1 MFIRKSDANIHIFD
15 NTAKLHK
22 ESPLHNQPT
31 SSKLFIFAIVLKRLI
46 LNITIVGTG
55 YVGLVT
61 GTTLAE
67 LGNNVFCVDI
77 DAEKVETMKKGI
89 VPIYEPGLEEMFLRN
104 IQAQRLFF
112 TTDLKEALDKSEVIY
127 LALPTP
133 PGEDG
138 SADLSYVLNVANNI
152 GDLMTEYKVIVNKS
166 TVPVGTADTVR
177 ATISAKTKIPF
188 DVVSNPEFLR
198 EGFAVEDSMNPARVV
213 VGSESER
220 AKEIMAKIYQPFTN
234 TGIPIIFMD
243 EKSSELTKYA
253 ANSFLAVKITFMN
266 EIANYCEKVGA
277 DVDKVR
283 LGMGSD
289 DRIGHRFL
297 FPGIGYGGSCFPKD
311 VKALIKSGK
320 KENFDFQILEATE
333 NVNQAQKVI
342 LVSEIEKYFGGNL
355 QGKKIALWGL
365 AFKANTDDIREASSL
380 DNIRILLEKG
390 AEITAY
396 DSIAEEN
403 VRKILGDKVSYAPDM
418 YAALENADCLL
429 IATEW
434 SEFKNP
440 NFSLMAEKMKHKA
453 IFDGRNMFALE
464 QVEDSGFFYKS
475 IGRKTVE

>member
-1 MFIRKSDANIHIFD
+1 M
-15 NTAKLHK
+15 
-22 ESPLHNQPT
+22 
-31 SSKLFIFAIVLKRLI
+31 
-46 LNITIVGTG
+46 NITIVGTG

-67 LGNNVFCVDI
+67 MGNSVYCVDI
-77 DAEKVETMKKGI
+77 DEKKVEAMKQGI
-89 VPIYEPGLEEMFLRN
+89 VPIYEPNLEEMFLRN
-104 IQAQRLFF
+104 IQANRLFF

-138 SADLSYVLNVANNI
+138 SADLSYVLKVAGDI
-152 GDLMTEYKVIVNKS
+152 GAMMTEYKVVVNKS
-166 TVPVGTADTVR
+166 TVPVGTADKVR
-177 ATISAKTKIPF
+177 ETIAAKTDIPF

-213 VGSESER
+213 VGASSQKAR
-220 AKEIMAKIYQPFTN
+220 DIMADIYQPFTN
-234 TGIPIIFMD
+234 TGVPIIFMD

-320 KENFDFQILEATE
+320 QEDFNFKILEATE
-333 NVNQAQKVI
+333 HVNQQQKVI
-342 LVSEIEKYFGGNL
+342 LISEIEKYFDGIL
-355 QGKKIALWGL
+355 TGKKIAVWGL

-380 DNIRILLEKG
+380 DNIKILLEKG
-390 AEITAY
+390 ADIVAY
-396 DSIAEEN
+396 DTIAEQN
-403 VRKILGDKVSYAPDM
+403 VRKILGDKISYAKDM
-418 YAALENADCLL
+418 YSALDGADCLF

-434 SEFKNP
+434 PEFKNP
-440 NFSLMAEKMKHKA
+440 NFKMMAERMNNRA
-453 IFDGRNMFALE
+453 IFDGRNMFPLE
-464 QVEDSGFFYKS
+464 LPESNGFFYRS
-475 IGRKTVE
+475 IGRRTVK

>member
-1 MFIRKSDANIHIFD
+1 M
-15 NTAKLHK
+15 
-22 ESPLHNQPT
+22 
-31 SSKLFIFAIVLKRLI
+31 
-46 LNITIVGTG
+46 NITIVGTG

-67 LGNNVFCVDI
+67 LGNSVYCVDI
-77 DAEKVETMKKGI
+77 DEKKVEAMKLGK
-89 VPIYEPGLEEMFLRN
+89 VPIYEPNLEEMFLRN

-112 TTDLKEALDKSEVIY
+112 TTDLKESLEKSDVIY

-138 SADLSYVLNVANNI
+138 SADLSYVLKVANDI
-152 GDLMTEYKVIVNKS
+152 GEMMTSYKVIVNKS
-166 TVPVGTADTVR
+166 TVPVGTADKVR
-177 ATISAKTKIPF
+177 ATISAKTSIEF

-198 EGFAVEDSMNPARVV
+198 EGFAVEDSMNPSRVV
-213 VGSESER
+213 VGSSSEK
-220 AKEIMAKIYQPFTN
+220 AKGFMSKVYQPFTN
-234 TGIPIIFMD
+234 IGIPIIFMD

-253 ANSFLAVKITFMN
+253 SNSFLAVKITFMN

-289 DRIGHRFL
+289 DRIGNRFL

-320 KENFDFQILEATE
+320 QENFDFQILEATE
-333 NVNQAQKVI
+333 NVNISQKVI
-342 LVSEIEKYFGGNL
+342 LVSEIEKYFDGNL

-380 DNIRILLEKG
+380 DNIKLLLEKG
-390 AEITAY
+390 AEIIAY
-396 DSIAEEN
+396 DAIAEEN
-403 VRKILGDKVSYAPDM
+403 VKKILGDKISYASDM
-418 YAALENADCLL
+418 YSALEDADCLL

-440 NFSLMAEKMKHKA
+440 NFKLMAEKLKNKA
-453 IFDGRNMFALE
+453 IFDGRNMFPLE
-464 QVEDSGFFYKS
+464 LPEQNGFFYKS
-475 IGRKTVE
+475 IGRRTIK

>member
-1 MFIRKSDANIHIFD
+1 M
-15 NTAKLHK
+15 
-22 ESPLHNQPT
+22 
-31 SSKLFIFAIVLKRLI
+31 
-46 LNITIVGTG
+46 NITIVGTG

-67 LGNNVFCVDI
+67 LGNNVYCVDI
-77 DAEKVETMKKGI
+77 DAKKVEAMKNGI

-138 SADLSYVLNVANNI
+138 SADLSYVLKVANDI
-152 GDLMTEYKVIVNKS
+152 GEMMTDYKVVVNKS
-166 TVPVGTADTVR
+166 TVPVGTADKVR
-177 ATISAKTKIPF
+177 ETISSKTQIPF

-213 VGSESER
+213 VGTESEKAR
-220 AKEIMAKIYQPFTN
+220 EIMSQIYQPFTN
-234 TGIPIIFMD
+234 TGVPIIFMD

-320 KENFDFQILEATE
+320 QSGFDFQILEATE
-333 NVNQAQKVI
+333 NVNQNQKVI

-380 DNIRILLEKG
+380 DNIKILLEKG

-403 VRKILGDKVSYAPDM
+403 VRRILGNKISYAKDM
-418 YAALENADCLL
+418 YSALENADCLL

-440 NFSLMAEKMKHKA
+440 NFKLMAQKMNNKA

-464 QVEDSGFFYKS
+464 QVENSGFYYKS
-475 IGRKTVE
+475 IGRKTVK

>member
-1 MFIRKSDANIHIFD
+1 M
-15 NTAKLHK
+15 
-22 ESPLHNQPT
+22 
-31 SSKLFIFAIVLKRLI
+31 
-46 LNITIVGTG
+46 NITIVGTG

-67 LGNNVFCVDI
+67 LGNNVYCVDI
-77 DAEKVETMKKGI
+77 DEKKVAGMRNGI
-89 VPIYEPGLEEMFLRN
+89 VPIYEPNLEEMFLRN
-104 IQAQRLFF
+104 IQSKRLFF
-112 TTDLKEALDKSEVIY
+112 TTNLKEALDKSEVIY

-138 SADLSYVLNVANNI
+138 SADLSYVLKVANDI
-152 GDLMTEYKVIVNKS
+152 GELMTEYKVVVNKS
-166 TVPVGTADTVR
+166 TVPVGTADRVR
-177 ATISAKTKIPF
+177 ATISAKTTIPF

-213 VGSESER
+213 VGSSSER
-220 AKEIMAKIYQPFTN
+220 AKEIMSKIYQPFTN

-320 KENFDFQILEATE
+320 DEDFHFQILEATE
-333 NVNQAQKVI
+333 EVNTLQKVI
-342 LVSEIEKYFGGNL
+342 LSHEIEKYFGSL
-355 QGKKIALWGL
+355 SGKKIALWGL

-380 DNIRILLEKG
+380 DNIKILLEKG
-390 AEITAY
+390 AKITAY
-396 DSIAEEN
+396 DKIAEEN
-403 VRKILGDKVSYAPDM
+403 VRKILGDQISYSKDM
-418 YAALENADCLL
+418 YSALEDADCLL

-434 SEFKNP
+434 PEFKNP
-440 NFSLMAEKMKHKA
+440 NFSLIAEKMKHKA
-453 IFDGRNMFALE
+453 IFDGRNMYPLETLE
-464 QVEDSGFFYKS
+464 QNGFYYKS
-475 IGRKTVE
+475 IGRKTVV

>member
-1 MFIRKSDANIHIFD
+1 MHLLQKH
-15 NTAKLHK
+15 L
-22 ESPLHNQPT
+22 
-31 SSKLFIFAIVLKRLI
+31 V

-67 LGNNVFCVDI
+67 LGNSVYCVDI
-77 DAEKVETMKKGI
+77 DEKKVEGMKQGI
-89 VPIYEPGLEEMFLRN
+89 VPIYEPNLEEMFLRN
-104 IQAQRLFF
+104 IQANRLFF
-112 TTDLKEALDKSEVIY
+112 TTVLKEALDKSEVIY

-138 SADLSYVLNVANNI
+138 SADLSYVLKVANDI
-152 GDLMTEYKVIVNKS
+152 GEMMTDYKVVVNKS
-166 TVPVGTADTVR
+166 TVPVGTADKVR
-177 ATISAKTKIPF
+177 EVISSKTEIPF

-213 VGSESER
+213 VGTSSEK
-220 AKEIMAKIYQPFTN
+220 AQDIMAKIYQPFTN

-320 KENFDFQILEATE
+320 QEDFNFQILEATE
-333 NVNQAQKVI
+333 NVNNAQKVI
-342 LVSEIEKYFGGNL
+342 LTHDIEKYFGNL
-355 QGKKIALWGL
+355 EGKKIALWGL

-380 DNIRILLEKG
+380 DNIKILLEKG
-390 AEITAY
+390 AKITAY
-396 DSIAEEN
+396 DAIAEEN
-403 VRKILGDKVSYAPDM
+403 VRRILGDKIEYAKDM
-418 YAALENADCLL
+418 YSALEDADCLL

-434 SEFKNP
+434 PEFKNP
-440 NFSLMAEKMKHKA
+440 NFNLMAEKMKNKI
-453 IFDGRNMFALE
+453 IFDGRNMYPLETLE
-464 QVEDSGFFYKS
+464 QNGFFYKS
-475 IGRKTVE
+475 IGRKTINVK

>member
-1 MFIRKSDANIHIFD
+1 
-15 NTAKLHK
+15 
-22 ESPLHNQPT
+22 
-31 SSKLFIFAIVLKRLI
+31 V
-46 LNITIVGTG
+46 NITIVGTG

-67 LGNNVFCVDI
+67 LGNTVFCVDI
-77 DAEKVETMKKGI
+77 DAQKVERMKQGV
-89 VPIYEPGLEEMFLRN
+89 VPIYEPGLEEIFLRN

-112 TTDLKEALDKSEVIY
+112 TTDLKEALDQSEVIY

-138 SADLSYVLNVANNI
+138 SADLSYVLSVAEQI
-152 GDLMTEYKVIVNKS
+152 GSLMTEYKVIVNKS
-166 TVPVGTADTVR
+166 TVPVGTAAKVQE
-177 ATISAKTKIPF
+177 TIEARTNIPF

-198 EGFAVEDSMNPARVV
+198 EGFAVEDSMNPARVI
-213 VGSESER
+213 VGSESEQAR
-220 AKEIMAKIYQPFTN
+220 EIMAKIYQPFTN
-234 TGIPIIFMD
+234 TGVPIIFMD

-311 VKALIKSGK
+311 VKALIRSGRQADF
-320 KENFDFQILEATE
+320 NFQLLEATE
-333 NVNQAQKVI
+333 EVNQAQKVI
-342 LVSEIEKYFGGNL
+342 LVSEIEQYFNGDLN
-355 QGKKIALWGL
+355 GKKIALWGL

-380 DNIRILLEKG
+380 DNIQLLLEKG
-390 AEITAY
+390 ADITAY
-396 DSIAEEN
+396 DAIAEEN
-403 VRKILGDKVSYAPDM
+403 VRKILGDRISYAPDM
-418 YAALENADCLL
+418 YSALQDADCLL

-434 SEFKNP
+434 SEFQNP
-440 NFSLMAEKMKHKA
+440 NFSLMAERMTGRA

-464 QVEDSGFFYKS
+464 QVEDTGFYYKS
-475 IGRKTVE
+475 IGRKTVNASAVVNREPTL

>member
-1 MFIRKSDANIHIFD
+1 M
-15 NTAKLHK
+15 
-22 ESPLHNQPT
+22 
-31 SSKLFIFAIVLKRLI
+31 
-46 LNITIVGTG
+46 NITIVGTG

-67 LGNNVFCVDI
+67 LGNTVYCVDI
-77 DAEKVETMKKGI
+77 DEQKVEGMKKGI
-89 VPIYEPGLEEMFLRN
+89 VPIYEPNLEEMFLRN

-112 TTDLKEALDKSEVIY
+112 TTNLKEAVDQSEVVY

-138 SADLSYVLNVANNI
+138 SADLSYVLKVANDI
-152 GDLMTEYKVIVNKS
+152 GDIITEYKVIVNKS
-166 TVPVGTADTVR
+166 TVPVGTADKVR
-177 ATISAKTKIPF
+177 SAIAAKTQIPF

-213 VGSESER
+213 VGSSSEKAR
-220 AKEIMAKIYQPFTN
+220 EVMAKIYQPFTN
-234 TGIPIIFMD
+234 TGVPIIFMD

-266 EIANYCEKVGA
+266 EIANFCERVGA

-320 KENFDFQILEATE
+320 EAAFNFQILEATE
-333 NVNQAQKVI
+333 NVNQNQKVI

-355 QGKKIALWGL
+355 KGKKIALWGL

-380 DNIRILLEKG
+380 DNIKILLEKG
-390 AEITAY
+390 ATITAY
-396 DSIAEEN
+396 DAIAESN
-403 VRKILGDKVSYAPDM
+403 VKKVLGDKIAYASDM
-418 YAALENADCLL
+418 YSALEGADALL

-440 NFSLMAEKMKHKA
+440 NFDLMAEKMNDKA

-464 QVEDSGFFYKS
+464 QVEGTGFYYKS
-475 IGRKTVE
+475 IGRKTLG

>member
-1 MFIRKSDANIHIFD
+1 M
-15 NTAKLHK
+15 
-22 ESPLHNQPT
+22 
-31 SSKLFIFAIVLKRLI
+31 
-46 LNITIVGTG
+46 
-55 YVGLVT
+55 T

-67 LGNNVFCVDI
+67 LGNSVYCVDI
-77 DAEKVETMKKGI
+77 NSEKVEMMKRGE
-89 VPIYEPGLEEMFLRN
+89 VPIYEPGLDEMFNRN

-138 SADLSYVLNVANNI
+138 SADLSYVLNVADKI
-152 GDLMTEYKVIVNKS
+152 GELMSGYKLIVNKS
-166 TVPVGTADTVR
+166 TVPVGTAQKVKE
-177 ATISAKTKIPF
+177 TIAQKTTFPF
-188 DVVSNPEFLR
+188 DVISNPEFLR

-213 VGSESER
+213 VGTSSEK
-220 AKEIMAKIYQPFTN
+220 AKGIMSKIYQPFTN

-311 VKALIKSGK
+311 VKALVKSGK
-320 KENFDFQILEATE
+320 DENFDFQILEATE
-333 NVNQAQKVI
+333 EVNKHQKVI
-342 LVSEIEKYFGGNL
+342 LSYEIENFFDSNL
-355 QGKKIALWGL
+355 TGKKIAIWGL

-390 AEITAY
+390 ASIVAY

-403 VRKILGDKVSYAPDM
+403 VRKICGDQIEYAPDM
-418 YAALENADCLL
+418 YAALEDADCLL

-434 SEFKNP
+434 PEFKNP
-440 NFSLMAEKMKHKA
+440 NFSLMAEKMKNKV
-453 IFDGRNMFALE
+453 IFDGRNMFPLE
-464 QVEDSGFFYKS
+464 IPEQHGFYYKS
-475 IGRKTVE
+475 IGRRTVGVK

>member
-1 MFIRKSDANIHIFD
+1 M
-15 NTAKLHK
+15 
-22 ESPLHNQPT
+22 
-31 SSKLFIFAIVLKRLI
+31 
-46 LNITIVGTG
+46 NITIVGTG

-67 LGNNVFCVDI
+67 LGNNVYCVDI
-77 DAEKVETMKKGI
+77 DAKKVEAMKNGT

-138 SADLSYVLNVANNI
+138 SADLSYVLKVANDI
-152 GDLMTEYKVIVNKS
+152 GEMMTDYKVVVNKS
-166 TVPVGTADTVR
+166 TVPVGTADKVR
-177 ATISAKTKIPF
+177 ETISSKTQIPF

-213 VGSESER
+213 VGTESEKAR
-220 AKEIMAKIYQPFTN
+220 EIMSQIYQPFTN
-234 TGIPIIFMD
+234 TGVPIIFMD

-320 KENFDFQILEATE
+320 QSGFDFQILEATE
-333 NVNQAQKVI
+333 NVNQNQKVI

-380 DNIRILLEKG
+380 DNIKILLEKG

-403 VRKILGDKVSYAPDM
+403 VRRILGDKISYAKDM
-418 YAALENADCLL
+418 YSALENADCLL

-440 NFSLMAEKMKHKA
+440 NFKLMAAKMNNKA

-464 QVEDSGFFYKS
+464 QVENSGFYYKS
-475 IGRKTVE
+475 IGRKTVK

>member
-1 MFIRKSDANIHIFD
+1 M
-15 NTAKLHK
+15 
-22 ESPLHNQPT
+22 
-31 SSKLFIFAIVLKRLI
+31 
-46 LNITIVGTG
+46 
-55 YVGLVT
+55 GLVT

-67 LGNNVFCVDI
+67 LGNSVYCVDI
-77 DAEKVETMKKGI
+77 DEKKVEGMKNGI
-89 VPIYEPGLEEMFLRN
+89 VPIYEPNLEEMFHRN
-104 IQAQRLFF
+104 IQSERLFF
-112 TTDLKEALDKSEVIY
+112 TTNLKEALDKSEVVY

-138 SADLSYVLNVANNI
+138 SADLSYVLKVANDI
-152 GDLMTEYKVIVNKS
+152 GELMTEYKVVVNKS
-166 TVPVGTADTVR
+166 TVPVGTADKVR
-177 ATISAKTKIPF
+177 ETIAAKTAIDF

-213 VGSESER
+213 VGSSSEK
-220 AKEIMAKIYQPFTN
+220 AKDIMAKIYQPFTN

-253 ANSFLAVKITFMN
+253 SNSFLAVKITFMN

-320 KENFDFQILEATE
+320 DDNFNFQILEATE
-333 NVNQAQKVI
+333 NVNISQKVI

-355 QGKKIALWGL
+355 EDKTIAMWGL

-380 DNIRILLEKG
+380 DNINLLLQKG
-390 AEITAY
+390 AKIVAY
-396 DSIAEEN
+396 DLIAEEN
-403 VRKILGDKVSYAPDM
+403 VRKLLGDKISYAKTM
-418 YAALENADCLL
+418 YDALEKADALF

-434 SEFKNP
+434 PEFKNP
-440 NFSLMAEKMKHKA
+440 NFEIMTKKMNNKA
-453 IFDGRNMFALE
+453 IFDGRNMYPLE
-464 QVEDSGFFYKS
+464 VPEQNGFYYKS
-475 IGRKTVE
+475 IGRKTIQ

>member
-1 MFIRKSDANIHIFD
+1 M
-15 NTAKLHK
+15 
-22 ESPLHNQPT
+22 
-31 SSKLFIFAIVLKRLI
+31 
-46 LNITIVGTG
+46 NITIVGTG

-67 LGNNVFCVDI
+67 LGNTVYCVDI
-77 DAEKVETMKKGI
+77 DAKKVERMKEGV

-112 TTDLKEALDKSEVIY
+112 TTDIKEVLGKSEVIY

-138 SADLSYVLNVANNI
+138 SADLSYVLSVANQI
-152 GDLMTEYKVIVNKS
+152 GDLLTEYKVIVNKS
-166 TVPVGTADTVR
+166 TVPVGTADKVR
-177 ATISAKTKIPF
+177 ETIAAKTSVEF

-198 EGFAVEDSMNPARVV
+198 EGFAVEDSMNPARVI
-213 VGSESER
+213 VGSESEK
-220 AKEIMAKIYQPFTN
+220 AQEIMAKIYQPFTN

-320 KENFDFQILEATE
+320 QEGFDFQILEATE
-333 NVNQAQKVI
+333 EVNQAQKII
-342 LVSEIEKYFGGNL
+342 LVSEIEKYFEGDL
-355 QGKKIALWGL
+355 KGKKIAMWGL

-380 DNIRILLEKG
+380 DNIKLLLEKG

-403 VRKILGDKVSYAPDM
+403 VRNVLGDQISYAQDM
-418 YAALENADCLL
+418 YSTLENADCLL

-440 NFSLMAEKMKHKA
+440 NFELMAQKMKSKI

-464 QVEDSGFFYKS
+464 QLEDTGFFYKS
-475 IGRKTVE
+475 IGRKTLK

>member
-1 MFIRKSDANIHIFD
+1 MR
-15 NTAKLHK
+15 
-22 ESPLHNQPT
+22 
-31 SSKLFIFAIVLKRLI
+31 KLFKNQI

-67 LGNNVFCVDI
+67 LGNTVYCVDI
-77 DAEKVETMKKGI
+77 DANKVEAMKKGT

-112 TTDLKEALDKSEVIY
+112 TTELKEALEESEVIY

-138 SADLSYVLNVANNI
+138 SADLSYVLSVADQI
-152 GDLMTEYKVIVNKS
+152 GSLLKDYKVIVNKS
-166 TVPVGTADTVR
+166 TVPVGTADKVT
-177 ATISAKTKIPF
+177 AAIAAKTDVAF

-198 EGFAVEDSMNPARVV
+198 EGFAVEDSMNPARVI
-213 VGSESER
+213 VGSNSER
-220 AKEIMAKIYQPFTN
+220 AQELMAKIYQPFTN
-234 TGIPIIFMD
+234 IGIPIIFMD

-253 ANSFLAVKITFMN
+253 ANSFLAMKITFMN

-320 KENFDFQILEATE
+320 QEGFDFQILEATE

-365 AFKANTDDIREASSL
+365 AFKANTDDIREASAL
-380 DNIRILLEKG
+380 DNIKILLEKG
-390 AEITAY
+390 AEIIAF
-396 DSIAEEN
+396 DKIAEQN
-403 VRKILGDKVSYAPDM
+403 VRKILGDKISYAKNM
-418 YAALENADCLL
+418 YSAVENADCLL

-440 NFSLMAEKMKHKA
+440 NFDLLAEKMNNKA

-464 QVEDSGFFYKS
+464 QVENTGFYYKS
-475 IGRKTVE
+475 IGRKTMKPISK

>member
-1 MFIRKSDANIHIFD
+1 M
-15 NTAKLHK
+15 
-22 ESPLHNQPT
+22 
-31 SSKLFIFAIVLKRLI
+31 
-46 LNITIVGTG
+46 NITIVGTG

-67 LGNNVFCVDI
+67 LGNTVYCVDV
-77 DAEKVETMKKGI
+77 DATKVEKMKNGV
-89 VPIYEPGLEEMFLRN
+89 VPIYEPGLEEMFHRN
-104 IQAQRLFF
+104 IQAKRLFF
-112 TTDLKEALDKSEVIY
+112 TTELKEALDKSEVIY

-138 SADLSYVLNVANNI
+138 SADLSYVVSVANQI

-166 TVPVGTADTVR
+166 TVPVGTADKVR
-177 ATISAKTKIPF
+177 EVVASKTDIPF

-198 EGFAVEDSMNPARVV
+198 EGFAVKDSMNPARVV
-213 VGSESER
+213 VGSSSEKAR
-220 AKEIMAKIYQPFTN
+220 EIMAKIYQPFTN
-234 TGIPIIFMD
+234 TGVPIIFMD

-266 EIANYCEKVGA
+266 EIANFCEKVGA

-311 VKALIKSGK
+311 VKALVKSGK
-320 KENFDFQILEATE
+320 EESFSFKILEATE
-333 NVNQAQKVI
+333 EVNQKQKVVLI
-342 LVSEIEKYFGGNL
+342 DEIENYFNGSL
-355 QGKKIALWGL
+355 KDKKIAIWGL

-380 DNIRILLEKG
+380 DNIKILLEKG
-390 AEITAY
+390 AKITAY
-396 DSIAEEN
+396 DTIAEEN
-403 VRKILGDKVSYAPDM
+403 VRKILGDKISYAKDM
-418 YAALENADCLL
+418 YSALDNADALL

-440 NFSLMAEKMKHKA
+440 NFELMAEKMKNKA
-453 IFDGRNMFALE
+453 IFDGRNMFALD
-464 QVEDSGFFYKS
+464 QVSETGFFYKS
-475 IGRKTVE
+475 IGRKTIK

>member
-1 MFIRKSDANIHIFD
+1 MNI
-15 NTAKLHK
+15 A
-22 ESPLHNQPT
+22 
-31 SSKLFIFAIVLKRLI
+31 
-46 LNITIVGTG
+46 IVGTG

-67 LGNNVFCVDI
+67 LGNTVYCVDI
-77 DAEKVETMKKGI
+77 DETKVENMKKGI
-89 VPIYEPGLEEMFLRN
+89 VPIYEPGLEEIFLRN
-104 IQAQRLFF
+104 IQANRLFF
-112 TTDLKEALDKSEVIY
+112 TTQLKEALDQCDVIY

-138 SADLSYVLNVANNI
+138 SADLSYVLKVSENI
-152 GDLMTEYKVIVNKS
+152 GELMTSYKVIVNKS
-166 TVPVGTADTVR
+166 TVPVGTADRVR
-177 ATISAKTKIPF
+177 ETISAKTEIPF

-198 EGFAVEDSMNPARVV
+198 EGFAVEDSMNPARIV
-213 VGSESER
+213 VGSSSDK
-220 AKEIMAKIYQPFTN
+220 AKNIIAQIYQPFTN
-234 TGIPIIFMD
+234 TGVPIIFMD

-320 KENFDFQILEATE
+320 EENFNFQILNATE
-333 NVNQAQKVI
+333 EVNKSQKVI
-342 LVSEIEKYFGGNL
+342 LISEIEKYFGGNL
-355 QGKKIALWGL
+355 KDKKIAIWGL
-365 AFKANTDDIREASSL
+365 AFKANTDDIRESSSL
-380 DNIRILLEKG
+380 DNIALLLEKG
-390 AEITAY
+390 AKITAY
-396 DSIAEEN
+396 DAIAEEN
-403 VRKILGDKVSYAPDM
+403 VKRIFGDQIEYSKDM
-418 YAALENADCLL
+418 YSCAENADCLL

-440 NFSLMAEKMKHKA
+440 NFDLLAQKMKNKA
-453 IFDGRNMFALE
+453 IFDGRNMFSLDQIE
-464 QVEDSGFFYKS
+464 NTGFYYKS
-475 IGRKTVE
+475 IGRKIIK

>member
-1 MFIRKSDANIHIFD
+1 M
-15 NTAKLHK
+15 
-22 ESPLHNQPT
+22 
-31 SSKLFIFAIVLKRLI
+31 
-46 LNITIVGTG
+46 NITIVGTG

-67 LGNNVFCVDI
+67 LGNSVYCVDI
-77 DAEKVETMKKGI
+77 DEKKVEGMKNGI
-89 VPIYEPGLEEMFLRN
+89 VPIYEPNLEEMFLRN
-104 IQAQRLFF
+104 IQSERLFF

-138 SADLSYVLNVANNI
+138 SADLSYVLKVAHDI
-152 GDLMTEYKVIVNKS
+152 GEMMTEYKVVVNKS
-166 TVPVGTADTVR
+166 TVPVGTADKVR
-177 ATISAKTKIPF
+177 EMISSKTNLPF

-213 VGSESER
+213 VGSSSEK

-234 TGIPIIFMD
+234 TGTPIIFMD

-320 KENFDFQILEATE
+320 DDHFDFEILQATE
-333 NVNQAQKVI
+333 KVNIAQKVI
-342 LVSEIEKYFGGNL
+342 LSSEIEKYFGGKL
-355 QGKKIALWGL
+355 KGKRIAMWGL

-380 DNIRILLEKG
+380 DNIAILLERG
-390 AEITAY
+390 AEIVAY
-396 DSIAEEN
+396 DLIAEEN
-403 VRKILGDKVSYAPDM
+403 VKKLLGNRISYANTM
-418 YAALENADCLL
+418 YDALEGADALF

-434 SEFKNP
+434 PEFKNP
-440 NFSLMAEKMKHKA
+440 NFSLMAKKMNNKA
-453 IFDGRNMFALE
+453 IFDGRNMFPLE
-464 QVEDSGFFYKS
+464 LPQQNGFYYKS
-475 IGRKTVE
+475 IGRKTIQQ

>member
-1 MFIRKSDANIHIFD
+1 M
-15 NTAKLHK
+15 
-22 ESPLHNQPT
+22 
-31 SSKLFIFAIVLKRLI
+31 
-46 LNITIVGTG
+46 NITIVGTG

-67 LGNNVFCVDI
+67 LGNSVYCVDV
-77 DAEKVETMKKGI
+77 DAEKVDKMKQGI
-89 VPIYEPGLEEMFLRN
+89 VPIYEPNLEEMFLRN
-104 IQAQRLFF
+104 IQARRLFF

-138 SADLSYVLNVANNI
+138 SADLSYVLGVANQI
-152 GDLMTEYKVIVNKS
+152 GEMMTEYKVIVNKS
-166 TVPVGTADTVR
+166 TVPVGTADRVR
-177 ATISAKTKIPF
+177 EAIASKTDIPF

-213 VGSESER
+213 VGASSQKAR
-220 AKEIMAKIYQPFTN
+220 DIMADIYQPFTN
-234 TGIPIIFMD
+234 TGVPIIFMD

-320 KENFDFQILEATE
+320 QEDFDFKILQATE
-333 NVNQAQKVI
+333 DINQKQKVI
-342 LVSEIEKYFGGNL
+342 LVDEIENYFGSL
-355 QGKKIALWGL
+355 EGKTIALWGL

-380 DNIRILLEKG
+380 DNIKILLEKG
-390 AEITAY
+390 AKVVAY
-396 DSIAEEN
+396 DSIAEDN
-403 VRKILGDKVSYAPDM
+403 VRRILGDKISYASDM
-418 YAALENADCLL
+418 YSALENADALL

-434 SEFKNP
+434 PEFKNP
-440 NFSLMAEKMKHKA
+440 NFELMAERMNSKA
-453 IFDGRNMFALE
+453 IFDGRNMFPLE
-464 QVEDSGFFYKS
+464 LPESNGFFYKS
-475 IGRKTVE
+475 IGRRTVKNLTVNK

>member
-1 MFIRKSDANIHIFD
+1 MNI
-15 NTAKLHK
+15 A
-22 ESPLHNQPT
+22 
-31 SSKLFIFAIVLKRLI
+31 
-46 LNITIVGTG
+46 IVGTG

-67 LGNNVFCVDI
+67 LGNTVYCVDI
-77 DAEKVETMKKGI
+77 DEKKVEGMRNGI
-89 VPIYEPGLEEMFLRN
+89 VPIYEPGLEEVFHRN
-104 IQAQRLFF
+104 INANRLFF
-112 TTDLKEALDKSEVIY
+112 TTQLKEALDHCEVVY

-138 SADLSYVLNVANNI
+138 SADLSYVISVANQI
-152 GDLMTEYKVIVNKS
+152 GELMTDYKVVVNKS
-166 TVPVGTADTVR
+166 TVPVGTADKVR
-177 ATISAKTKIPF
+177 ETISAKTDIPF

-198 EGFAVEDSMNPARVV
+198 EGFAVEDSMNPARIV
-213 VGSESER
+213 VGSSSER
-220 AKEIMAKIYQPFTN
+220 AQEIMAKIYQPFTN

-320 KENFDFQILEATE
+320 EENFDFQILNATE
-333 NVNQAQKVI
+333 NVNQSQKVI

-355 QGKKIALWGL
+355 KDKKIAVWGL
-365 AFKANTDDIREASSL
+365 AFKANTDDIRESSSL
-380 DNIRILLEKG
+380 DNIALLLEKG
-390 AEITAY
+390 AKITAY
-396 DSIAEEN
+396 DAIAEEN
-403 VRKILGDKVSYAPDM
+403 VRKIFGDQIEYAKDM
-418 YAALENADCLL
+418 YSCTEGADCLL

-440 NFSLMAEKMKHKA
+440 NFELLGEKMNNKI
-453 IFDGRNMFALE
+453 IFDGRNMFPLE
-464 QVEDSGFFYKS
+464 QVESTGFFYKS
-475 IGRKTVE
+475 IGRKTVK

>member
-1 MFIRKSDANIHIFD
+1 MNI
-15 NTAKLHK
+15 A
-22 ESPLHNQPT
+22 
-31 SSKLFIFAIVLKRLI
+31 
-46 LNITIVGTG
+46 IVGTG

-67 LGNNVFCVDI
+67 LGNTVYCVDI
-77 DAEKVETMKKGI
+77 DETKVENMKNGI
-89 VPIYEPGLEEMFLRN
+89 VPIYEPGLEEVFHRN
-104 IQAQRLFF
+104 INANRLFF
-112 TTDLKEALDKSEVIY
+112 TTQLKEALDQCEIIY

-133 PGEDG
+133 PDEDG
-138 SADLSYVLNVANNI
+138 SADLSYVIGVANQI
-152 GDLMTEYKVIVNKS
+152 GELMTDYKVIVNKS
-166 TVPVGTADTVR
+166 TVPVGTADKVR
-177 ATISAKTKIPF
+177 TTISAKTNIPF

-198 EGFAVEDSMNPARVV
+198 EGFAVEDSMNPARII
-213 VGSESER
+213 VGSSSDK
-220 AKEIMAKIYQPFTN
+220 AKDIMSKIYQPFTN
-234 TGIPIIFMD
+234 TGVPIIFMD

-320 KENFDFQILEATE
+320 EENFNFQILNATE
-333 NVNQAQKVI
+333 NINKSQKII

-355 QGKKIALWGL
+355 KDKKIAIWGL
-365 AFKANTDDIREASSL
+365 AFKANTDDIRESSSL
-380 DNIRILLEKG
+380 DNIALLLEKG
-390 AEITAY
+390 AKITAY

-403 VRKILGDKVSYAPDM
+403 VKRIFEDQIEYSKDM
-418 YAALENADCLL
+418 YSCVENADCLL

-440 NFSLMAEKMKHKA
+440 NFDLLAQKMKNKA
-453 IFDGRNMFALE
+453 IFDGRNMFSLDQIE
-464 QVEDSGFFYKS
+464 NTGFYYKS
-475 IGRKTVE
+475 IGRKIIK

>member
-1 MFIRKSDANIHIFD
+1 
-15 NTAKLHK
+15 
-22 ESPLHNQPT
+22 
-31 SSKLFIFAIVLKRLI
+31 

-67 LGNNVFCVDI
+67 LGNSVYCVDI
-77 DAEKVETMKKGI
+77 DEKKVEGMKQGI
-89 VPIYEPGLEEMFLRN
+89 VPIYEPNLEEMFLRN
-104 IQAQRLFF
+104 IQAERLFF
-112 TTDLKEALDKSEVIY
+112 TTQLKEALDKSDVIY

-138 SADLSYVLNVANNI
+138 SADLSYVLKVANDI
-152 GDLMTEYKVIVNKS
+152 GEMMTSYKVIVNKS
-166 TVPVGTADTVR
+166 TVPVGTADKVR
-177 ATISAKTKIPF
+177 EVIASKTNIEF

-213 VGSESER
+213 VGSSSEK
-220 AKEIMAKIYQPFTN
+220 AKDVMAQIYQPFTN

-253 ANSFLAVKITFMN
+253 SNSFLAVKITFMN
-266 EIANYCEKVGA
+266 EIANYCEKIGA

-289 DRIGHRFL
+289 DRIGQRFL

-320 KENFDFQILEATE
+320 DEDFSFQILEATE
-333 NVNQAQKVI
+333 NVNVSQKVI
-342 LVSEIEKYFGGNL
+342 LVSEIEKYFNGDL
-355 QGKKIALWGL
+355 SGKTIAVWGL

-380 DNIRILLEKG
+380 DNIHLLLEKG
-390 AEITAY
+390 AKVVAY
-396 DSIAEEN
+396 DLIAEEN
-403 VRKILGDKVSYAPDM
+403 VRKVLGDKISYAKTM
-418 YAALENADCLL
+418 YEAAENADALF

-434 SEFKNP
+434 PEFKNP
-440 NFSLMAEKMKHKA
+440 NFKLLGEKLKNKA
-453 IFDGRNMFALE
+453 IFDGRNMFPLE
-464 QVEDSGFFYKS
+464 IPEQNGFFYKS
-475 IGRKTVE
+475 IGRKTIG

>member
-1 MFIRKSDANIHIFD
+1 M
-15 NTAKLHK
+15 
-22 ESPLHNQPT
+22 
-31 SSKLFIFAIVLKRLI
+31 
-46 LNITIVGTG
+46 NITIVGTG

-67 LGNNVFCVDI
+67 LGNSVYCVDV
-77 DAEKVETMKKGI
+77 DASKIAKMKNGI

-104 IQAQRLFF
+104 IQADRLHF
-112 TTDLKEALDKSEVIY
+112 TTELSEAIGKSEVIY

-138 SADLSYVLNVANNI
+138 SADLSYVLGVSEQI
-152 GDLMTEYKVIVNKS
+152 GSLMTNYKVIVNKS
-166 TVPVGTADTVR
+166 TVPVGTADKVR
-177 ATISAKTKIPF
+177 EVLLSKTNLPF

-198 EGFAVEDSMNPARVV
+198 EGFAVEDAMNPARVV
-213 VGSESER
+213 VGSTSER
-220 AKEIMAKIYQPFTN
+220 AKEIMSKIYQPFTN

-277 DVDKVR
+277 DVDHVR

-320 KENFDFQILEATE
+320 NENYDFKILEATE
-333 NVNQAQKVI
+333 KVNQKQKVI
-342 LVSEIEKYFGGNL
+342 LAEEIDDYFDGQL
-355 QGKKIALWGL
+355 QDLKIAVWGL
-365 AFKANTDDIREASSL
+365 AFKASTDDIREASSL
-380 DNIRILLEKG
+380 DNIRIFLERG
-390 AEITAY
+390 AKVIAY
-396 DSIAEEN
+396 DTVAEEN
-403 VRKILGDKVSYAPDM
+403 VRKILGDQIEYAKDM
-418 YAALENADCLL
+418 YTALEGADCLL

-434 SEFKNP
+434 PEFKNP
-440 NFSLMAEKMKHKA
+440 NFKLMAEKLKNKV
-453 IFDGRNMFALE
+453 IFDGRNMFPLE
-464 QVEDSGFFYKS
+464 LAEQNGFYYKS
-475 IGRKTVE
+475 IGRKTITP

>member
-1 MFIRKSDANIHIFD
+1 M
-15 NTAKLHK
+15 
-22 ESPLHNQPT
+22 
-31 SSKLFIFAIVLKRLI
+31 
-46 LNITIVGTG
+46 NITIVGTG

-67 LGNNVFCVDI
+67 LGNSVYCVDI
-77 DAEKVETMKKGI
+77 DAEKVEKMKQGI
-89 VPIYEPGLEEMFLRN
+89 VPIYEPGLEEMFHRN
-104 IQAQRLFF
+104 IQADRLYF
-112 TTDLKEALDKSEVIY
+112 TTNLKEALDKCDVIY

-138 SADLSYVLNVANNI
+138 SADLSYVLKVASDI
-152 GDLMTEYKVIVNKS
+152 GEMMTNYKVVVNKS
-166 TVPVGTADTVR
+166 TVPVGTADRVR
-177 ATISAKTKIPF
+177 DVISSKTNLEF

-213 VGSESER
+213 VGCSSDK
-220 AKEIMAKIYQPFTN
+220 AKQIMAKIYQPFTN
-234 TGIPIIFMD
+234 TGVPIIFMD

-320 KENFDFQILEATE
+320 QEDFDFKILEATE
-333 NVNQAQKVI
+333 DINQKQKVI
-342 LVSEIEKYFGGNL
+342 LVDDIEKYFDGNL
-355 QGKKIALWGL
+355 TGKTIALWGL

-380 DNIRILLEKG
+380 DNIKILLEKG
-390 AEITAY
+390 AKIVAY

-403 VRKILGDKVSYAPDM
+403 VRKIVGDQISYAKDM
-418 YAALENADCLL
+418 YSALENADCLL

-440 NFSLMAEKMKHKA
+440 NFELMASKMNNKV
-453 IFDGRNMFALE
+453 IFDGRNMFSME
-464 QVEDSGFFYKS
+464 QVKNTGFYYKS
-475 IGRKTVE
+475 IGRKTIGN

>member
-1 MFIRKSDANIHIFD
+1 MNI
-15 NTAKLHK
+15 
-22 ESPLHNQPT
+22 S
-31 SSKLFIFAIVLKRLI
+31 
-46 LNITIVGTG
+46 IVGTG

-67 LGNNVFCVDI
+67 LGNTVYCVDI
-77 DAEKVETMKKGI
+77 DENKVERMKQGT

-104 IQAQRLFF
+104 IQAERLFF
-112 TTDLKEALDKSEVIY
+112 TTNIKEALDKSDVIY

-138 SADLSYVLNVANNI
+138 SADLSYVISVANQI
-152 GDLMTEYKVIVNKS
+152 GEMMTSYKVIVNKS
-166 TVPVGTADTVR
+166 TVPVGTADKVR
-177 ATISAKTKIPF
+177 DVISAKTHIPF

-198 EGFAVEDSMNPARVV
+198 EGFAVEDSMNPSRVV
-213 VGSESER
+213 VGSSSEK

-234 TGIPIIFMD
+234 TGVPIIFMD

-320 KENFDFQILEATE
+320 EENFDFKILEATE
-333 NVNQAQKVI
+333 YINKKQKVI
-342 LVSEIEKYFGGNL
+342 LVDEIEKYFDGSI
-355 QGKKIALWGL
+355 QGKKIAMWGL

-380 DNIRILLEKG
+380 DNIELLLEKG
-390 AEITAY
+390 AQVVAY
-396 DSIAEEN
+396 DAIAEEN
-403 VRKILGDKVSYAPDM
+403 VRKILGDKIEYAKDM
-418 YAALENADCLL
+418 YSALEGADCLL

-440 NFSLMAEKMKHKA
+440 NFELMASKLKNKV
-453 IFDGRNMFALE
+453 IFDGRNMFSME
-464 QVEDSGFFYKS
+464 QAEGSGFFYKS
-475 IGRKTVE
+475 IGRKTVK